1 MKFLGKSS
9 SQVSVDITLMKS
21 KLRESHLSN
30 VNPISTLLGRFS
42 LYRQH
47 IDKLG
52 PRPSIRFLDP
62 PPPLLSI
69 LYMTTNFQQNQ
80 DDLFSIILGLG

>member
-47 IDKLG
+47 MDIIGDKAAAPG
-52 PRPSIRFLDP
+52 PLACPSRGARPHN
-62 PPPLLSI
+62 LS
-69 LYMTTNFQQNQ
+69 
-80 DDLFSIILGLG
+80 